1 MGLWQQVANGVTGV
15 VKGHVVTFRN
25 LFRRPVT
32 YRYPE
37 VRPDLPVGTRGMPLL
52 LSDDEGNLLCT
63 ACEVCARECPVQ
75 VIHITAHRDEN
86 KKKVLDEFDIDMSR
100 CMFCGICAEVCAF
113 GAIAM
118 SDVYELADFEQ
129 ENLIYNKDRLA
140 ELGRRRKGPIVNYG
154 IKTEGAPYRDLA
166 AEAAKAAETA
176 DKPAEPAP
184 AAPTAGGASK

>member
-1 MGLWQQVANGVTGV
+1 MGLWQQVADGVTGV
-15 VKGHVVTFRN
+15 VKGHLVTFRN

-37 VRPDLPVGTRGMPLL
+37 VRPNLPVGTRGMPVL

-118 SDVYELADFEQ
+118 SDIYELADFEQ
-129 ENLIYNKDRLA
+129 ENLIYNKERLA
-140 ELGRRRKGPIVNYG
+140 ELGRRRKGPIINYG
-154 IKTEGAPYRDLA
+154 IKTEGNPYQSP
-166 AEAAKAAETA
+166 AEEAEGSAGTA
-176 DKPAEPAP
+176 DKPAQSAP
-184 AAPTAGGASK
+184 ATPTAGGTSR